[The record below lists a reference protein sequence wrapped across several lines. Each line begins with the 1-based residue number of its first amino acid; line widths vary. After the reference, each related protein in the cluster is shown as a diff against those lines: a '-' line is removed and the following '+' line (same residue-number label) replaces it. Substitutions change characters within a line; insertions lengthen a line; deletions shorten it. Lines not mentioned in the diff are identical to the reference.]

1 MIKINFMSL
10 INKLEDLKAK
20 AAIKKMGVDLDQ
32 GKDVFKAMAVK
43 KKSIADQLLKI
54 EAALSGLN
62 QAYSQADSSLELL
75 KTKKKFIDDTYGE
88 YIKDDDLKKVI
99 EDLGINSAAD
109 MRNHPEFSNESEIKD
124 YHSESPAKEKKAV
137 EYDSQEKAELAEKG
151 RGQLADKI
159 RNLASAKAEAQE
171 LMPEA
176 KLSFTGNKSDKQTES
191 QREISLAKLEAERN
205 NLQKQLTE
213 IIAVEDKMKQEHLPK
228 IEKIL
233 EEELTRLLPEG
244 KVSIDS
250 KASNLNF
257 IPKEVFESSENFW
270 AETKELAIKT
280 IEKYLSK
287 RNVNISHENLDN
299 SLEAEKII
307 YDVTKLKSE
316 YQDVLG
322 MEHDKNALSHLDDL
336 LNIAFNHGQGRA
348 VFRDGKVIS
357 EHLISQAESLD
368 ALNPEAKQKAED
380 ALARLKTFLTE
391 ERDGIKNGLF
401 SFATTRSQ
409 KGHVREKISQAI
421 AKLDNIKA
429 PDDFFKANHWDFTNQ
444 ISNSKVDM
452 RPNDKWEV
460 DLDKRLQE
468 VYNVEIDKLNELAR
482 SKGEPIS
489 KLANEVY
496 QMKSRQADSI
506 QIGGFQL
513 PALNLESQYVSYKMN
528 DEARFKKFF
537 NSLENKNLSL
547 AEFQVILKE
556 ELDSY
561 SKDIDRIPGG
571 NQAVSDFKSLQ
582 QNTYDF
588 FQRYTELIFNKM
600 TQQGLSP
607 TGRNWR
613 DVRNNLFDLKD

>member
-482 SKGEPIS
+482 SKGERIS